1 MRRQRIRRK
10 QPLDNFKNTREYWKL
25 KEVALDCTLWR
36 SRFGGGYGPV
46 PKETTE

>member
-25 KEVALDCTLWR
+25 KEVALDLNELKT
-36 SRFGGGYGPV
+36 RFGCGYGLV
-46 PKETTE
+46 VRQTA